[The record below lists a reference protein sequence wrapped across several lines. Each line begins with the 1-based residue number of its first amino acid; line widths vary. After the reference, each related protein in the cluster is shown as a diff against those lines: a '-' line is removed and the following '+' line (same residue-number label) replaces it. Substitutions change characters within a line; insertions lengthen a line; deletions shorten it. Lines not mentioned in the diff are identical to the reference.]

1 MYTHY
6 THIHRESVSI
16 FSVLRYFTF
25 ACRRGRLYATF
36 IYSLW
41 LFFSS
46 KHLLGFAE
54 KIGLFYFFHTR
65 TAGHTKSPQKKVK
78 RLISLINEM
87 K

>member
-6 THIHRESVSI
+6 THIQRESVSI

-41 LFFSS
+41 LFFQANIYWDLPRRLDYFIFFIPGQQDTQ
-46 KHLLGFAE
+46 KHY
-54 KIGLFYFFHTR
+54 K
-65 TAGHTKSPQKKVK
+65 KKVK